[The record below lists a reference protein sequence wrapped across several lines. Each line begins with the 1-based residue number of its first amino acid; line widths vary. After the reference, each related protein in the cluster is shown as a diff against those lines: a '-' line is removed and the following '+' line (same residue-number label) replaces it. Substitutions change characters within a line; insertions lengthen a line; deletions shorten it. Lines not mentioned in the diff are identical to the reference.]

1 MKSECDDLK
10 AKRAEQAEGLAAIRA
25 RSDVLVKERKLQTET
40 EQAIVDF
47 LRQLSGVFCDN
58 GLACIS
64 DDEGTQHEETVQTDQ
79 TKAED
84 ETFRLQVFMPMTEDK
99 REAKALSD
107 ADVAEKNPGDEPSDT
122 AATFGD
128 SPREEPVD
136 AESVSPSASNQ

>member
-1 MKSECDDLK
+1 MEMVSEEQT
-10 AKRAEQAEGLAAIRA
+10 ATVEPSSTTTAETSERRVATTTAE
-25 RSDVLVKERKLQTET
+25 SSTTET
-40 EQAIVDF
+40 V
-47 LRQLSGVFCDN
+47 
-58 GLACIS
+58 
-64 DDEGTQHEETVQTDQ
+64 ETVQTVQ
-79 TKAED
+79 TETKAED

-122 AATFGD
+122 AATFGN